1 MRVGVTLAL
10 LGALIVSACDDGAT
24 VQDGATAETADA
36 NPDAEE
42 GIQVTSL
49 SSEDQEAELLDT
61 EAAESIPREPNGG
74 AELEVAPLVVSDNEL
89 AGTDELPT
97 RQNVEL
103 APEAA
108 ESSSDTDIDLEQDV
122 EATIL
127 ELVVR
132 TQEEG
137 GDPQAPSETVAGGAE
152 LETASV
158 LVPSEAQSGQPLAA
172 DGAQEHLTSNTDGEQ
187 PLNGPDI
194 ASADDDDGLSDEQ
207 DFEAVSNRETIESDA
222 ERLKAQETERK
233 EFIPVPLPERV
244 GVSNVALF
252 ALRTTHDVGTEV
264 YERIQ
269 LFVFEVGV
277 RNRCAEYPDSEA
289 AQHAFLDAGGPEKD
303 ELRIDPDGDGF
314 VCGWNPDVYRAL
326 LK

>member
-1 MRVGVTLAL
+1 MAL

-24 VQDGATAETADA
+24 VQDGATADA
-36 NPDAEE
+36 NSDAEA
-42 GIQVTSL
+42 GLQVTSL
-49 SSEDQEAELLDT
+49 PSEDQEAEPLDS

-74 AELEVAPLVVSDNEL
+74 AGLEVAPLVVFDNES
-89 AGTDELPT
+89 AGTGELPIQ
-97 RQNVEL
+97 QNVEL
-103 APEAA
+103 APEGAG
-108 ESSSDTDIDLEQDV
+108 SSSDADIELEQDV

-127 ELVVR
+127 ELVVL

-137 GDPQAPSETVAGGAE
+137 RAPQAPNEIVAGGTE
-152 LETASV
+152 LETASA
-158 LVPSEAQSGQPLAA
+158 LVPGEAQSGQPLAA
-172 DGAQEHLTSNTDGEQ
+172 DGAQEQLTSNTDGEQ
-187 PLNGPDI
+187 PLNGLDD
-194 ASADDDDGLSDEQ
+194 ASAEDDDELSDEQ
-207 DFEAVSNRETIESDA
+207 DFEAVSSRETIESDA

-252 ALRTTHDVGTEV
+252 ALQTTHDVGTEV

-269 LFVFEVGV
+269 LFVFEAGV